1 VDIPELRIVDETVW
15 QRAHERLDAGRA
27 LYFARA
33 GERGRAGGRPP
44 SGSASRYLLSGLG
57 TCACCQGSM
66 FVHARGDRPPR
77 WGCMTRHLR
86 GQAVCANALEVRLD
100 DTDAAV
106 LEAVECQLLK
116 VAVLETALYKAL
128 AAFEAPQDDAGT
140 GLRDELARLDD
151 EVAQLAD
158 AIARGGAL
166 ESLLG
171 MLQDREQRRA
181 HLRVALAEH
190 ERQQAAQRQPVDAL
204 ALMRAALTDWQGLLR
219 QETGP
224 ARTALQ
230 ALLRGRLAFPPP
242 PGPEGYTFSGVGTVA
257 PIIAGVVPNGIG
269 ARTRTIPA
277 ALRRALHRRDGGC
290 RFPGCGVPFGQG
302 HHLRHW
308 AQGGPTALSNLAL
321 LCRRHRRAVHE
332 EGYHVRASPTAHS
345 GSAGRTGIPCL
356 KPRHRRS

>member
-230 ALLRGRLAFPPP
+230 ALLRGRLAFT
-242 PGPEGYTFSGVGTVA
+242 PGPEGYTFQAWGRWRPSSRASCQTVA
-257 PIIAGVVPNGIG
+257 GPGRG
-269 ARTRTIPA
+269 
-277 ALRRALHRRDGGC
+277 
-290 RFPGCGVPFGQG
+290 RFPPLCGGRFTVGMAAVGSQG
-302 HHLRHW
+302 AECRSAKDITCATGPRAAQLRSRIW
-308 AQGGPTALSNLAL
+308 RYSVEDTTAR
-321 LCRRHRRAVHE
+321 CTRRVTTW
-332 EGYHVRASPTAHS
+332 RASPTAHS

>member
-1 VDIPELRIVDETVW
+1 
-15 QRAHERLDAGRA
+15 
-27 LYFARA
+27 
-33 GERGRAGGRPP
+33 
-44 SGSASRYLLSGLG
+44 
-57 TCACCQGSM
+57 
-66 FVHARGDRPPR
+66 
-77 WGCMTRHLR
+77 MTRHLR

-151 EVAQLAD
+151 EVARLAD

-230 ALLRGRLAFPPP
+230 ALLRGRLAFT

-257 PIIAGVVPNGIG
+257 PIIAGVVPNGSGAGPGRFPPLCGGRFTVGMAAVGSQVRSAVRPRTSPAPLSPGRPNCALESGATLSKTPPRG
-269 ARTRTIPA
+269 ARGGLPRGARAQRRTPVPPA
-277 ALRRALHRRDGGC
+277 G
-290 RFPGCGVPFGQG
+290 
-302 HHLRHW
+302 
-308 AQGGPTALSNLAL
+308 
-321 LCRRHRRAVHE
+321 
-332 EGYHVRASPTAHS
+332 RASPA
-345 GSAGRTGIPCL
+345 
-356 KPRHRRS
+356 

>member
-1 VDIPELRIVDETVW
+1 
-15 QRAHERLDAGRA
+15 
-27 LYFARA
+27 
-33 GERGRAGGRPP
+33 
-44 SGSASRYLLSGLG
+44 
-57 TCACCQGSM
+57 
-66 FVHARGDRPPR
+66 
-77 WGCMTRHLR
+77 MTRHLR

-151 EVAQLAD
+151 EVARLAD

-204 ALMRAALTDWQGLLR
+204 ALMRAALTDWQGPVAPGDG
-219 QETGP
+219 TGP
-224 ARTALQ
+224 HGAPSAAPRPARLHPRA
-230 ALLRGRLAFPPP
+230 RGLHV
-242 PGPEGYTFSGVGTVA
+242 SDVGTVA
-257 PIIAGVVPNGIG
+257 PIIAGVVPNGSG
-269 ARTRTIPA
+269 ARTRTIPPLCGGRFTVGMA
-277 ALRRALHRRDGGC
+277 AVGSQGAECRSAKDITCATGPRAAQLRSRIWRYSVEDTTARCTRR
-290 RFPGCGVPFGQG
+290 VTT
-302 HHLRHW
+302 W
-308 AQGGPTALSNLAL
+308 
-321 LCRRHRRAVHE
+321 
-332 EGYHVRASPTAHS
+332 RASPTAHS